1 MHKLATL
8 SDQFK
13 NSISIFDVEDFKSII
28 RDFAQNVAIS
38 SDVLGE
44 DKSEIDL
51 IIFLDESMLIFKNKD
66 EIFSG
71 ASIREMQEFLDSC
84 MDYAFRE
91 KLRKFS
97 QNVFEFMRYNLEQ
110 NIIVELSIE
119 EKETILWG
127 YFKKYAANSTN

>member
-119 EKETILWG
+119 EKEAILWN